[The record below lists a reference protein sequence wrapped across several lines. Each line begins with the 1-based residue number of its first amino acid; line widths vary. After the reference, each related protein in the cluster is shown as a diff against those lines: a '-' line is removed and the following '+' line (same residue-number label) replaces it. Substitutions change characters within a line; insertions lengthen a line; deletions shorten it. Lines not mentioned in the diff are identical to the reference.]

1 MSQPVPAQLPAEP
14 PEQPAESIEP
24 PRPPKPAAGKWF
36 HPRTLLDKTYEIGI
50 LIKGI
55 DGVLELAGALLL
67 VVVPTSAIRSL
78 THLLTANEL
87 ANDPHDFLAS
97 HVAHF
102 GNELAK
108 GHNTFAIL
116 FLATHGAVKVAL
128 VVALLRQK
136 HWAYPWALTALGAFL
151 VYQAYL
157 LVVKPTF
164 GMAFLTVLD
173 VVIIWLVWREW
184 QKVKAGV
191 RAAAANAAEPK
202 S

>member
-1 MSQPVPAQLPAEP
+1 MSKPAP
-14 PEQPAESIEP
+14 QPAP
-24 PRPPKPAAGKWF
+24 PPAARPTPPAPKTGQWF

-50 LIKGI
+50 LIKGV
-55 DGVLELAGALLL
+55 DGVLELLGALLL
-67 VVVPTSAIRSL
+67 VAVPTTTIRSL
-78 THLLTANEL
+78 THWLTANEL

-136 HWAYPWALTALGAFL
+136 HWAYPWALGALGAFL
-151 VYQAYL
+151 VYQVYL

-164 GMAFLTVLD
+164 GMGFLTVLD

-184 QKVKAGV
+184 QKVKGGALGAG
-191 RAAAANAAEPK
+191 APDAG
-202 S
+202 